1 MGNSSLVRLG
11 GFTAVLSGVLLI
23 IGDLSYLFIDY
34 EDFARA
40 AASGAYIVQAVV
52 FLLAG
57 VLLLVGLVG
66 MYLHHSE
73 AAGVLGLIGF
83 LAALLGTSLVMGA
96 FWSDLFVTPALAQ
109 EVPELLNAEE
119 PPALVDLGF
128 TLSFSLFALGWL
140 LFGLSVLRARIYPRA
155 AALLLIVG
163 AALTFIPLPA
173 TGIVFSAAVIWL
185 GFLTLTRG
193 APATQSPRVA

>member
-23 IGDLSYLFIDY
+23 IGDLSYLFIDD

-57 VLLLVGLVG
+57 VLLLIGLVG

-155 AALLLIVG
+155 AAVLLIVG

-193 APATQSPRVA
+193 ATATQSPRVA

>member
-1 MGNSSLVRLG
+1 MPLG

-23 IGDLSYLFIDY
+23 IGDLSYLFIDD

-40 AASGAYIVQAVV
+40 AASSAYIVQGVV

-185 GFLTLTRG
+185 GFLALTRG

>member
-23 IGDLSYLFIDY
+23 IGDLSYLFIDD

-40 AASGAYIVQAVV
+40 AASGAYIVQGVL

-66 MYLHHSE
+66 MYLRHSE

-155 AALLLIVG
+155 AAFLLIVG
-163 AALTFIPLPA
+163 AALTFIPLPG

-193 APATQSPRVA
+193 ATATQSPRVA

>member
-23 IGDLSYLFIDY
+23 IGDLSYFAIDD

-40 AASGAYIVQAVV
+40 AASGAYIVQAVL

-66 MYLHHSE
+66 MYLRHSE

-128 TLSFSLFALGWL
+128 TLSFW
-140 LFGLSVLRARIYPRA
+140 
-155 AALLLIVG
+155 
-163 AALTFIPLPA
+163 
-173 TGIVFSAAVIWL
+173 
-185 GFLTLTRG
+185 
-193 APATQSPRVA
+193 

>member
-23 IGDLSYLFIDY
+23 IGDLSYLFIDD

-73 AAGVLGLIGF
+73 AAGVLGLILQPHFIRRRPVFARNDSSELGPVF
-83 LAALLGTSLVMGA
+83 VSASATSAAERHA
-96 FWSDLFVTPALAQ
+96 PQ
-109 EVPELLNAEE
+109 
-119 PPALVDLGF
+119 
-128 TLSFSLFALGWL
+128 
-140 LFGLSVLRARIYPRA
+140 RA
-155 AALLLIVG
+155 ASG
-163 AALTFIPLPA
+163 
-173 TGIVFSAAVIWL
+173 S
-185 GFLTLTRG
+185 
-193 APATQSPRVA
+193 